1 MEIRKVSIRLRSVID
16 GDETHCEY
24 IGEYRQMDG
33 SHLIAYTDFMGNA
46 ITKVGIE
53 ARDNAML
60 LHRVGSITADMLFE
74 PGTGTVVNYEAL
86 SLISGFILH
95 THDYHLIQGDEGFVI
110 YIEYSLHDGSGEPAI
125 RGTQEITITLLEDEN
140 A

>member
-1 MEIRKVSIRLRSVID
+1 MEIRKVSIHLRSVID
-16 GDETHCEY
+16 GDETSCDY
-24 IGEYRQMDG
+24 IGEYRQIDG
-33 SHLIAYTDFMGNA
+33 GHLIAYTDYTGNA

-86 SLISGFILH
+86 SLKSGFILH
-95 THDYHLIQGDEGFVI
+95 KEGCSASLFFREIQKKKRF
-110 YIEYSLHDGSGEPAI
+110 
-125 RGTQEITITLLEDEN
+125 RRN
-140 A
+140 ASQK